1 MTTSISAKFIAA
13 AALAAAALGGAS
25 AAHARSD
32 VYFSIGV
39 QTAPFYEQSP
49 PFYVQPAPVYVQ
61 PGPVY
66 VQPRLVYVQPPVYA
80 APAPVYV
87 RPNAPPY
94 GYVYEDGGGWRRDKW
109 ERRHWRQ
116 HDRDWNQSRDRDRD

>member
-13 AALAAAALGGAS
+13 AVLAAAALGGAS

-39 QTAPFYEQSP
+39 QTP

-66 VQPRLVYVQPPVYA
+66 VQPRLVYVQPPVYVT
-80 APAPVYV
+80 PAPVYV
-87 RPNAPPY
+87 RPNPPPY
-94 GYVYEDGGGWRRDKW
+94 GYIYEDERGWQRDKW